1 MVSQKM
7 KLIDKNDDWKMSVYF
22 ARKITTDTGEIIDG
36 KQVWE
41 RYRELLSD
49 MTMNYAKKQIL
60 LSEVKSKM
68 SYFIYQIKIDNSLD
82 YNDRIGELYLI
93 EDAEQYFENGRL
105 NTDKFYSQG
114 NLFV

>member
-1 MVSQKM
+1 
-7 KLIDKNDDWKMSVYF
+7 
-22 ARKITTDTGEIIDG
+22 
-36 KQVWE
+36 
-41 RYRELLSD
+41 
-49 MTMNYAKKQIL
+49 
-60 LSEVKSKM
+60 M

>member
-1 MVSQKM
+1 M
-7 KLIDKNDDWKMSVYF
+7 
-22 ARKITTDTGEIIDG
+22 
-36 KQVWE
+36 WE

>member
-1 MVSQKM
+1 MGAVQGIVK
-7 KLIDKNDDWKMSVYF
+7 
-22 ARKITTDTGEIIDG
+22 
-36 KQVWE
+36 
-41 RYRELLSD
+41 RYDNELCE
-49 MTMNYAKKQIL
+49 KQIL

>member
-1 MVSQKM
+1 MHGE
-7 KLIDKNDDWKMSVYF
+7 
-22 ARKITTDTGEIIDG
+22 ITTDTGEIIDG